1 MCSQFFNYFEKLKVS
16 QIYKIILIL
25 QHEIMSNTSEKYSHL
40 IKAKAKKFGFQDC
53 GISKADFLE
62 EEAKPLGNWLKN
74 DFHGEMKYMENHFDK
89 RLDPR
94 LLVEGSK
101 SVISLSYN
109 YFPEEKISTLDNFK
123 ISKYA
128 YAEDYH
134 EVIKEILRE
143 MVAELQEE
151 IGEFTFRVFVD
162 SAPVL
167 ERSWARKSGI
177 GWVGKN
183 ANLITK
189 QSGSFYFLAE
199 IICDLELEAD
209 FPTTDHCGTCRKC
222 IDACPTN
229 AIVSEKLIDGSKCIS
244 YATIELKD
252 EIPSYFK
259 DKMDDWMFGCD
270 VCQDVCPWNRFSAPH
285 HQNKFKPNDA
295 LKNFKKGEW
304 KEITQEIF
312 SEIFRKSPVKRT
324 KFAGL
329 KRNIEFLEKYSM

>member
-1 MCSQFFNYFEKLKVS
+1 M
-16 QIYKIILIL
+16 L
-25 QHEIMSNTSEKYSHL
+25 QSPESYANL
-40 IKAKAKKFGFQDC
+40 IKAKAKKFGFDSC
-53 GISKADFLE
+53 GISRADFLE
-62 EEAKPLGNWLKN
+62 EDAKPFESWLNKN
-74 DFHGEMKYMENHFDK
+74 YNGEMSYMENYFDK

-109 YFPEEKISTLDNFK
+109 YFPEEDLFGIDQLK

-128 YAEDYH
+128 YGEDYH
-134 EVIKEILRE
+134 EIIKEILRE

-151 IGEFTFRVFVD
+151 IGDFQYRVFTD
-162 SAPVL
+162 SAPIL

-189 QSGSFYFLAE
+189 QTGSFYFLAE
-199 IICDLELEAD
+199 IICDLELQTD
-209 FPTTDHCGTCRKC
+209 HSTTDHCGSCRKC

-229 AIVSEKLIDGSKCIS
+229 AIVSDRVIDGSKCIS
-244 YATIELKD
+244 YATIELKN
-252 EIPSYFK
+252 EIPDSFK
-259 DKMDDWMFGCD
+259 NKMEDWMFGCD
-270 VCQDVCPWNRFSAPH
+270 ICQDVCPWNRFAKPH
-285 HQNKFKPNDA
+285 QQEKFKPNSY
-295 LKNFKKGEW
+295 LKNLEKSDW
-304 KEITQEIF
+304 KELSQELF

-329 KRNIEFLEKYSM
+329 KRNIEFLTDSTIPKL

>member
-1 MCSQFFNYFEKLKVS
+1 M
-16 QIYKIILIL
+16 L
-25 QHEIMSNTSEKYSHL
+25 QNAQKYSDL
-40 IKAKAKKFGFQDC
+40 IKSKAEKFGFQSC
-53 GISKADFLE
+53 GISKAEFLE
-62 EEAKPLGNWLKN
+62 DDARFLDRFLKN
-74 DFHGEMKYMENHFDK
+74 NFHGEMHYMENYYDK

-109 YFPEEKISTLDNFK
+109 YFPKQKQEMLDNFK

-128 YAEDYH
+128 YGEDYH

-143 MVAELQEE
+143 MVTELQQE
-151 IGEFTFRVFVD
+151 IGEFSFRIFVD

-167 ERSWARKSGI
+167 ERAWAKKSGI

-189 QSGSFYFLAE
+189 QRGSFFFLAE
-199 IICDLELEAD
+199 IICDLDLLAD
-209 FPTTDHCGTCRKC
+209 SPTTDHCGSCTRC

-229 AIVSEKLIDGSKCIS
+229 AIVEDRVVDGSKCIS
-244 YATIELKD
+244 YATIELKN
-252 EIPSYFK
+252 EIPESFRNN
-259 DKMDDWMFGCD
+259 MEDWIFGCD
-270 VCQDVCPWNRFSAPH
+270 ICQDVCPWNRFSLVNE
-285 HQNKFKPNDA
+285 QQKFQPNSF
-295 LKNFKKGEW
+295 LLNYKKSDW
-304 KEITQEIF
+304 KELTQDLF

-329 KRNIEFLEKYSM
+329 KRNIGFVG